1 MIRPRR
7 KNPVVMA
14 VWANAIL
21 LAGILVAMLSRG
33 GMPTFA
39 RAAFAADQVP
49 PIAGG
54 GGVFIMPA
62 QLGRDTW
69 GCYLI
74 DVDRQ
79 NLVVYD
85 YLPGVNKLKLVAA
98 RSYKYDRD
106 LHDLSTE
113 PTTEEIRRTVEKERN
128 MRKGEENPQAQNPE
142 KQKE

>member
-7 KNPVVMA
+7 KNPVVLA
-14 VWANAIL
+14 LWANAIL
-21 LAGILVAMLSRG
+21 LAGILIAMLARG
-33 GMPTFA
+33 GMPSFTH
-39 RAAFAADQVP
+39 AAFADQVP

-62 QLGRDTW
+62 QLSRDIW

-85 YLPGVNKLKLVAA
+85 YQPGVNKLKLVAA
-98 RSYKYDRD
+98 RSYKYDRN

-113 PTTEEIRRTVEKERN
+113 PSTEDVRRIWEREQN
-128 MRKGEENPQAQNPE
+128 MRKGDENPQPQNPE